1 MLEIEMPSNMTVSTG
16 REFEGKGTIEI
27 LIWIVLVVVVIAIV
41 GVIFLLG
48 HQTNN

>member
-1 MLEIEMPSNMTVSTG
+1 MTVSTG

-27 LIWIVLVVVVIAIV
+27 FIWIVVVVVVIAIV
-41 GVIFLLG
+41 GVVFLLG